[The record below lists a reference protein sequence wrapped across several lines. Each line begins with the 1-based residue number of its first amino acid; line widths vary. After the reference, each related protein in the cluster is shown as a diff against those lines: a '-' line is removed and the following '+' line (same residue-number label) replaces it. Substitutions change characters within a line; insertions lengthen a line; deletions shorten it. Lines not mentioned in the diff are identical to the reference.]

1 MHWERSGFIYLQTC
15 PGRKLQETIQDS
27 ESWDLLNYDWS
38 AVRSPITLEKS
49 LYKMIGALK

>member
-15 PGRKLQETIQDS
+15 PGRKLQEIIQDS